1 MKPINGMDEDWKLLV
16 SFLPENWERLAIR
29 TDALKG
35 LRRNK
40 SAEKCLRTLLMH
52 LACGYSLRETALRAR
67 EARLANLSDVALLKR
82 LRKSEQ
88 WLYELCR
95 ELFEQANREGQQG
108 GLNHRIRLVDATH
121 VSEPG
126 KTGSLWRIHY
136 SLRWPSLR
144 CDYFRLSSA
153 SGSGSGKSL
162 SPLPVQAGDCLLADR
177 GYSSARGIHQVVSQG
192 ADVILRLNPRAIRV
206 LDPGDQP
213 FKWAEALQ
221 SIPGPGEIKQWQVR
235 LSLRD
240 GTQVPGR
247 ICVIAKS
254 RQATERACKKLR
266 KKAYEQRIALEADT
280 LLYAGYILT
289 FTTLAETELNARQ
302 VLEWYRLRW
311 QIELVFK
318 RFKQIAQLGHLPKND
333 PQSAKAW
340 LYGKMLVALLI
351 EKLLAHARS
360 VSPGDIRSMQTRPPS
375 RWREFAFMLHP
386 LQHCIHP
393 RLGLSCSFIN
403 WSRFARELSESPRE
417 RKTQAQ
423 KYPNTTS

>member
-1 MKPINGMDEDWKLLV
+1 MKPTNGMDEDWGVLV
-16 SFLPENWERLAIR
+16 SFLPEDWERLATR

-40 SAEKCLRTLLMH
+40 SAEQCLRTLLMH

-95 ELFEQANREGQQG
+95 KLFEESSTENQHS
-108 GLNHRIRLVDATH
+108 GLNRRIRLVDATH

-136 SLRWPSLR
+136 SLSWPSLR
-144 CDYFRLSSA
+144 CDYFRLSST
-153 SGSGSGKSL
+153 SGSGAGESL
-162 SPLPVQAGDCLLADR
+162 SPIPVQAGDCLLADR

-206 LDPGDQP
+206 LDTEGHS
-213 FKWAEALQ
+213 FKWIQALQ
-221 SIPGPGEIKQWQVR
+221 SIGGPGEIKQWSAR
-235 LSLRD
+235 ISLRD

-254 RQATERACKKLR
+254 QQATERACKKLR

-280 LLYAGYILT
+280 LLYAGYILV
-289 FTTLAETELNARQ
+289 FTTLADTELSAGQ

-333 PQSAKAW
+333 PQSARAW
-340 LYGKMLVALLI
+340 LYGKMLVALLV
-351 EKLLAHARS
+351 EKLIAHARS
-360 VSPGDIRSMQTRPPS
+360 VSPWGYPLHEDPPS
-375 RWREFAFMLHP
+375 QSMA
-386 LQHCIHP
+386 
-393 RLGLSCSFIN
+393 
-403 WSRFARELSESPRE
+403 
-417 RKTQAQ
+417 
-423 KYPNTTS
+423 

>member
-1 MKPINGMDEDWKLLV
+1 MKPTIGVDEDWGVLV
-16 SFLPENWERLAIR
+16 SFLPEDWERLAIR

-95 ELFEQANREGQQG
+95 ELFEQANLESQHSDLDR
-108 GLNHRIRLVDATH
+108 RIRLVDATH

-136 SLRWPSLR
+136 SLSWPSLR
-144 CDYFRLSSA
+144 CDYFRLTST
-153 SGSGSGKSL
+153 SGSGSGESL
-162 SPLPVQAGDCLLADR
+162 SPIPVQAGDCLLADR

-206 LDPGDQP
+206 LDSEGQLFP
-213 FKWAEALQ
+213 WTEALQ
-221 SIPGPGEIKQWQVR
+221 SIAGPGEIKQWQGCI
-235 LSLRD
+235 SLRD
-240 GTQVPGR
+240 DTLVPGR

-254 RQATERACKKLR
+254 QQATERACKKLR

-289 FTTLAETELNARQ
+289 FTTLAETELSAWQ

-333 PQSAKAW
+333 PQSARAW
-340 LYGKMLVALLI
+340 LYGKMLVALLV

-360 VSPGDIRSMQTRPPS
+360 VSPWGYPLHTNPPS
-375 RWREFAFMLHP
+375 QP
-386 LQHCIHP
+386 L
-393 RLGLSCSFIN
+393 
-403 WSRFARELSESPRE
+403 A
-417 RKTQAQ
+417 
-423 KYPNTTS
+423 

>member
-1 MKPINGMDEDWKLLV
+1 MKPTNGMDEDWGVLV
-16 SFLPENWERLAIR
+16 SFLPEDWERLAIR

-95 ELFEQANREGQQG
+95 KLFEQSSTESQHW
-108 GLNHRIRLVDATH
+108 GLNRRIRLVDATH

-136 SLRWPSLR
+136 SLSWPSLR
-144 CDYFRLSSA
+144 CDYFRLSST
-153 SGSGSGKSL
+153 SGSGSGESL
-162 SPLPVQAGDCLLADR
+162 SPIPVQAGDCLLADR

-206 LDPGDQP
+206 LDAEGQL
-213 FKWAEALQ
+213 FKWAAALKG
-221 SIPGPGEIKQWQVR
+221 IAGPGQIKQWPAL

-240 GTQVPGR
+240 GTQVTGR

-254 RQATERACKKLR
+254 QQATERACKKLR

-280 LLYAGYILT
+280 LLYAGYILV
-289 FTTLAETELNARQ
+289 FTTLAETELSAGQ

-333 PQSAKAW
+333 PQSARAW
-340 LYGKMLVALLI
+340 LYGKMLVALLV
-351 EKLLAHARS
+351 EKLIAHARS
-360 VSPGDIRSMQTRPPS
+360 VSPWGYPLQEYPPS
-375 RWREFAFMLHP
+375 QPMA
-386 LQHCIHP
+386 
-393 RLGLSCSFIN
+393 
-403 WSRFARELSESPRE
+403 
-417 RKTQAQ
+417 
-423 KYPNTTS
+423 

>member
-1 MKPINGMDEDWKLLV
+1 MKPINGVDEDWGVLV
-16 SFLPENWERLAIR
+16 SFLPEDWERLAIR

-95 ELFEQANREGQQG
+95 KLFEQANLESQHS
-108 GLNHRIRLVDATH
+108 GLDRRIRLVDATH

-136 SLRWPSLR
+136 SLSWPSLR
-144 CDYFRLSSA
+144 CDYFRLTST
-153 SGSGSGKSL
+153 SGSGSGESL
-162 SPLPVQAGDCLLADR
+162 SPIPVQAGDCLLADR

-206 LDPGDQP
+206 LDSEGQLFP
-213 FKWAEALQ
+213 WTEALQ
-221 SIPGPGEIKQWQVR
+221 GIAGPGEIKQWQGCI
-235 LSLRD
+235 SLRD
-240 GTQVPGR
+240 DTLVPGR

-254 RQATERACKKLR
+254 QQATQRACKKLR

-289 FTTLAETELNARQ
+289 FTTLAETELSAWQ

-318 RFKQIAQLGHLPKND
+318 RFKQIVQLGHLPKND
-333 PQSAKAW
+333 PQSARAW
-340 LYGKMLVALLI
+340 LYGKMLVALLV

-360 VSPGDIRSMQTRPPS
+360 VSPWGYPLHANPPPQPV
-375 RWREFAFMLHP
+375 A
-386 LQHCIHP
+386 
-393 RLGLSCSFIN
+393 
-403 WSRFARELSESPRE
+403 
-417 RKTQAQ
+417 
-423 KYPNTTS
+423 

>member
-1 MKPINGMDEDWKLLV
+1 MKPTNGVDEDWKVLV
-16 SFLPENWERLAIR
+16 SFLPEDWERLAIR
-29 TDALKG
+29 TDAVKG
-35 LRRNK
+35 LRRNQ

-67 EARLANLSDVALLKR
+67 EARLANVSDVAVLKR

-95 ELFEQANREGQQG
+95 KLFEEANLESQHL
-108 GLNHRIRLVDATH
+108 GLKRRIRLIDATH

-136 SLRWPSLR
+136 SLSWPSLR
-144 CDYFRLSSA
+144 CDYFRLTPD
-153 SGSGSGKSL
+153 SGSGSGESL
-162 SPLPVQAGDCLLADR
+162 SSIPVQAGDCLLADR
-177 GYSSARGIHQVVSQG
+177 GYSSARGIHEVVRQG

-206 LDPGDQP
+206 LDAEGQP
-213 FKWAEALQ
+213 FKWVEALN
-221 SIPGPGEIKQWQVR
+221 SLAGPGQIKQWQGGI
-235 LSLRD
+235 SLRD
-240 GTQVPGR
+240 RTLVPGR

-254 RQATERACKKLR
+254 QQATERACKKLR

-289 FTTLAETELNARQ
+289 FTTLAETELSAWQ

-333 PQSAKAW
+333 PQSARAW
-340 LYGKMLVALLI
+340 LYGKMLVALLV
-351 EKLLAHARS
+351 EKLIAHARS
-360 VSPGDIRSMQTRPPS
+360 VSPWGYPLHGRPP
-375 RWREFAFMLHP
+375 
-386 LQHCIHP
+386 
-393 RLGLSCSFIN
+393 
-403 WSRFARELSESPRE
+403 
-417 RKTQAQ
+417 AQ
-423 KYPNTTS
+423 PMA

>member
-1 MKPINGMDEDWKLLV
+1 MKPTNGMEEDWRVFV
-16 SFLPENWERLAIR
+16 SFLPADWERLAIR

-40 SAEKCLRTLLMH
+40 SAEQYLRTLLIH

-95 ELFEQANREGQQG
+95 KLFEESSSESQHT
-108 GLNHRIRLVDATH
+108 GLNRRIRLVDATH

-136 SLRWPSLR
+136 SLSWPSLR
-144 CDYFRLSSA
+144 CDYFRLSSS
-153 SGSGSGKSL
+153 SGSGAGESL
-162 SPLPVQAGDCLLADR
+162 SPIPVQAGDCLLADR

-192 ADVILRLNPRAIRV
+192 ADVILRLNPRAIRI
-206 LDPGDQP
+206 LEPKGQP
-213 FKWAEALQ
+213 FKWVEALQ
-221 SIPGPGEIKQWQVR
+221 SIAGPGEIRQWPAR
-235 LSLRD
+235 ISLRN
-240 GTQVPGR
+240 GTLVPGR
-247 ICVIAKS
+247 LCVIAKS

-280 LLYAGYILT
+280 LLYAGYILV
-289 FTTLAETELNARQ
+289 FTTVAETELSAGQ
-302 VLEWYRLRW
+302 VLDWYRLRW

-333 PQSAKAW
+333 PQSARAW
-340 LYGKMLVALLI
+340 LYGKMLVALLV
-351 EKLLAHARS
+351 EKLIVHARS
-360 VSPGDIRSMQTRPPS
+360 VSPWGYP
-375 RWREFAFMLHP
+375 LHEGSSSQP
-386 LQHCIHP
+386 M
-393 RLGLSCSFIN
+393 
-403 WSRFARELSESPRE
+403 A
-417 RKTQAQ
+417 
-423 KYPNTTS
+423 

>member
-1 MKPINGMDEDWKLLV
+1 MPTNGIEEDWKVLV
-16 SFLPENWERLAIR
+16 SFLPKDWERLAIR

-40 SAEKCLRTLLMH
+40 SAEHCLRTLLIH
-52 LACGYSLRETALRAR
+52 LACGYSLRETTLRAR

-95 ELFEQANREGQQG
+95 ELFEESSTESQHS
-108 GLNHRIRLVDATH
+108 GLNRRIRLVDATH

-136 SLRWPSLR
+136 SLSWPSLR
-144 CDYFRLSSA
+144 CDYFRLSSI
-153 SGSGSGKSL
+153 SGSGSGESL
-162 SPLPVQAGDCLLADR
+162 SPIPVQAGDCLLADR

-206 LDPGDQP
+206 LDAKAQP
-213 FKWAEALQ
+213 FKWQEALQ
-221 SIPGPGEIKQWQVR
+221 SMVGPGEIKQWPVGI
-235 LSLRD
+235 SLRD
-240 GTQVPGR
+240 GTLVPGR
-247 ICVIAKS
+247 LCVIAKS
-254 RQATERACKKLR
+254 QQATERACKKLR

-280 LLYAGYILT
+280 LLYAGYILV
-289 FTTLAETELNARQ
+289 FTTLAEAELSAGQ

-333 PQSAKAW
+333 PQSARAW
-340 LYGKMLVALLI
+340 LYGKMLVALLV
-351 EKLLAHARS
+351 EKLIAHARS
-360 VSPGDIRSMQTRPPS
+360 VSPWGYPLHEESSSQSM
-375 RWREFAFMLHP
+375 A
-386 LQHCIHP
+386 
-393 RLGLSCSFIN
+393 
-403 WSRFARELSESPRE
+403 
-417 RKTQAQ
+417 
-423 KYPNTTS
+423 